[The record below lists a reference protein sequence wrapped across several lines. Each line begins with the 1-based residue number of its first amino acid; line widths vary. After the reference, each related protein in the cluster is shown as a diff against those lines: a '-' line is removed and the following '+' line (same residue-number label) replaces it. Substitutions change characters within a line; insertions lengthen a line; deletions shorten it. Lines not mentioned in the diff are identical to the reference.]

1 MKKIEIFIAVALI
14 IAMVGVVLF
23 WTAGFNG
30 NMAISQWSLIAAGVS
45 CWGALIGIGWRKL
58 RQRNFYY

>member
-30 NMAISQWSLIAAGVS
+30 RMDVAQWFLVTAGIS

-58 RQRNFYY
+58 RQRNFY

>member
-30 NMAISQWSLIAAGVS
+30 NMMISQWALIVAGIS
-45 CWGALIGIGWRKL
+45 CWGALLGVGVRKL